1 MYDQP
6 AKRRGRPSA
15 GIREAIVAAT
25 LELIEEQGLGG
36 LTTKE
41 VAARAGASEASVY
54 YHFKDKVGL
63 VQAAV
68 QEGLAPVREINE
80 TEFGK
85 LAERPLGEGLSEIAL
100 AFERFFTRV
109 MPVFSAIQGD
119 PELRTEFGKRM
130 SAQNMGPHRGVEA
143 VSSYLATQQERGR
156 VDPAVDTEAA
166 ALQLVGTCLLRAF
179 TRYMLGARVS
189 LPGRNRTAEALAA
202 QLAPGA
208 LLLAQ
213 LVAAVKIMFV

>member
-1 MYDQP
+1 VSEAP
-6 AKRRGRPSA
+6 AKRRGRPPA
-15 GIREAIVAAT
+15 GIREAIAAAA
-25 LELIEEQGLGG
+25 LAVIEQDGLGH
-36 LTTKE
+36 LTSKS
-41 VAARAGASEASVY
+41 VAERAGASEASVY

-109 MPVFSAIQGD
+109 MPVFAAIQGD
-119 PELRTEFGKRM
+119 PELRAEFGKRM

-143 VSSYLATQQERGR
+143 VSSYLETQQERGR

-202 QLAPGA
+202 QLAP
-208 LLLAQ
+208 
-213 LVAAVKIMFV
+213 

>member
-1 MYDQP
+1 MSEAP
-6 AKRRGRPSA
+6 AKRRGRPPA
-15 GIREAIVAAT
+15 GIREAIAAAA
-25 LELIEEQGLGG
+25 LAVIEQDGLGH
-36 LTTKE
+36 LTSKS
-41 VAARAGASEASVY
+41 VAERAGASEASVY

-109 MPVFSAIQGD
+109 MPVFAAIQGD

-143 VSSYLATQQERGR
+143 VSSYLETQQERGR

-202 QLAPGA
+202 QLAP
-208 LLLAQ
+208 
-213 LVAAVKIMFV
+213 

>member
-1 MYDQP
+1 MSEAP
-6 AKRRGRPSA
+6 AKRRGRPPA
-15 GIREAIVAAT
+15 GIREAIAAAA
-25 LELIEEQGLGG
+25 LAVIEQDGLGH
-36 LTTKE
+36 LTSKS
-41 VAARAGASEASVY
+41 VAERAGASEASVY

-109 MPVFSAIQGD
+109 MPVFAAIQGD
-119 PELRTEFGKRM
+119 PELRAEFGKRM

-143 VSSYLATQQERGR
+143 VSSYLETQQERGR

>member
-1 MYDQP
+1 MSEAP
-6 AKRRGRPSA
+6 AKRRGRPPA
-15 GIREAIVAAT
+15 GIREAIAAAA
-25 LELIEEQGLGG
+25 LAVIEQDGLGH
-36 LTTKE
+36 LTSKS
-41 VAARAGASEASVY
+41 VAERAGASEASVY

-109 MPVFSAIQGD
+109 MPVFAAIQGD
-119 PELRTEFGKRM
+119 PELRAEFGKRM

-143 VSSYLATQQERGR
+143 VSSYLETQQERGR

-202 QLAPGA
+202 QLAP
-208 LLLAQ
+208 
-213 LVAAVKIMFV
+213 

>member
-1 MYDQP
+1 MSEAP
-6 AKRRGRPSA
+6 ARRRGRPPA
-15 GIREAIVAAT
+15 GIREAIAAAA
-25 LELIEEQGLGG
+25 LAVIEQDGLGH
-36 LTTKE
+36 LTSKA
-41 VAARAGASEASVY
+41 VAERAGASEASVY

-85 LAERPLGEGLSEIAL
+85 LAERPLADGLSEIAL

-119 PELRTEFGKRM
+119 PELRIEFGKRM

-143 VSSYLATQQERGR
+143 VSSYLEAQQERGR

-202 QLAPGA
+202 QLAP
-208 LLLAQ
+208 
-213 LVAAVKIMFV
+213 